1 MEFPAV
7 IWHGLKCLRDV
18 LIGVEVLSFNCTV
31 YTGTRVVAC
40 IRPVFFLRLFC
51 LYSKRRK
58 LFRIE
63 TTLQQVIP
71 EVVMC
76 CCSCAHMAML
86 CFQMFYWSPKYF
98 EFIIIYTGLILFIYL
113 YIYVVPPKLQ
123 DFSPEIR
130 CWF

>member
-1 MEFPAV
+1 MEFPAF

-18 LIGVEVLSFNCTV
+18 SIGVGVLSFNCTM
-31 YTGTRVVAC
+31 YTGTRVVVC
-40 IRPVFFLRLFC
+40 IHPVFFLTLFC

-76 CCSCAHMAML
+76 FCSCAHMAML
-86 CFQMFYWSPKYF
+86 CFQMVLLESKILRIYNYTCFYTY
-98 EFIIIYTGLILFIYL
+98 IYI